1 MFQVKVIFIVFFMFP
16 RKTSTFTHPTP
27 HTASQ
32 YTLSHPLLIIS
43 YVFVLLILPC
53 LKIDW
58 ANDTRIPYQYLFPA
72 LSLPPCNFVPVTWKS
87 PPKNL
92 GDVLY
97 WFLYQVLSIQPYAT
111 SNGYNKPCFNKE
123 PIKLLNIS
131 YPEITVPY
139 H

>member
-1 MFQVKVIFIVFFMFP
+1 MFP

-32 YTLSHPLLIIS
+32 YSLSHPLLTIS
-43 YVFVLLILPC
+43 YIYVLQPILPC

-58 ANDTRIPYQYLFPA
+58 ANDTRIPQQYLFPA
-72 LSLPPCNFVPVTWKS
+72 LSLPLCNFVPVAWKS

-97 WFLYQVLSIQPYAT
+97 WFLYQVLPIQPYAT
-111 SNGYNKPCFNKE
+111 NNGYNKQCFKKE
-123 PIKLLNIS
+123 PIKLLVTS
-131 YPEITVPY
+131 YTEITVPY